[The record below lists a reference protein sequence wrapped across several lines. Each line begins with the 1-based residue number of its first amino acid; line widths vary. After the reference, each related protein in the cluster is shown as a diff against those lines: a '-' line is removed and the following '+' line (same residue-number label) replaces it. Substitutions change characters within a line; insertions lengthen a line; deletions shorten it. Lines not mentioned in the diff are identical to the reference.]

1 MTPDFRHRIEYKEY
15 VEATQFSARIT
26 VLSVFFTAVMLG
38 YLLAFYY
45 LQVVQG
51 AEYDRMAEENRIRH
65 IAVPPPRGAI
75 LDRYNRVIAR
85 NRPAFDVVLNR
96 ERARGLEDTLR
107 ELSPVLGIDLQELQQ
122 AARGTGRP
130 RYEPVVLAADV

>member
-26 VLSVFFTAVMLG
+26 VLSVFSAAVMVG

-51 AEYDRMAEENRIRH
+51 QEYAQMAEENRTRR
-65 IAVPPPRGAI
+65 IAVPPPRGA
-75 LDRYNRVIAR
+75 LMDRQSRVIAR
-85 NRPAFDVVLNR
+85 NRPAFDVVLDR
-96 ERARGLEDTLR
+96 ERARQLEDSLDTLA
-107 ELSPVLGIDLQELQQ
+107 PVLGIELRDLQQIS
-122 AARGTGRP
+122 RGGGRP
-130 RYEPVVLAADV
+130 RFEPVALASD